1 MAAQMLTAVR
11 FVDMQAAVWM
21 EYYVDCSEAANSVN
35 PLYQDFATMCETTL
49 WGSSRRDRCDTRSYL
64 PSQLDTIQA
73 ECCPG
78 AAECSL
84 DIFDPSPADH
94 PGCKCAVEEFYS
106 RCVSHVDYTRYIE
119 RPLQGIGFQLDQLLA
134 VLAKTQSDAM
144 LTSNTCEL
152 EPSASQ
158 ITTGDGGGGH

>member
-1 MAAQMLTAVR
+1 
-11 FVDMQAAVWM
+11 
-21 EYYVDCSEAANSVN
+21 
-35 PLYQDFATMCETTL
+35 
-49 WGSSRRDRCDTRSYL
+49 
-64 PSQLDTIQA
+64 
-73 ECCPG
+73 
-78 AAECSL
+78 
-84 DIFDPSPADH
+84 
-94 PGCKCAVEEFYS
+94 VEEFYS